1 MPTTTIPAVPE
12 DNCFDGIDNDVD
24 GLRDCAD
31 PDCNG
36 KTDGPCDTGE
46 PDPCSAGTVQ
56 CQDGGEIC
64 VPNNQ
69 PAESIDAGNCDD
81 LLDNDCDGLFD
92 ADDPGCQAS
101 DVGDVSLTG
110 LQAPGRI
117 YVRTNSDTEIQVV
130 VEATGTP
137 GQLATISLEA
147 SSPAGVNV
155 QIDQASI
162 TEEIT
167 ASGNALTILDAND
180 KRRKRTTTTTI
191 HDDDDD
197 HEPNTTTTIKDDDHD
212 DHHYDVVTRFVFN
225 ATINGTQKGTWAV
238 NWTAKTVSPTTALQD
253 ANPDNDVL
261 TATTQVVVT
270 TSFRQRIRELF
281 TKMLERRQ

>member
-1 MPTTTIPAVPE
+1 MIPTTTVPAIPE
-12 DNCFDGIDNDVD
+12 DNCFDGIDNDID

-46 PDPCSAGTVQ
+46 PVPCAAGTRQ
-56 CQDGGEIC
+56 CQSGDEVC

-69 PAESIDAGNCDD
+69 PAESIDAGNCAD
-81 LLDNDCDGLFD
+81 LLDNDCDGLTD
-92 ADDPGCQAS
+92 QADPGCQAGG
-101 DVGDVSLTG
+101 DTGDVSLTG

-137 GQLATISLEA
+137 WQMATVRLEA
-147 SSPAGVNV
+147 SSPAGVDV

-162 TEEIT
+162 TEEMT
-167 ASGNALTILDAND
+167 ASGNALTSLDAND
-180 KRRKRTTTTTI
+180 RRRKRTTTTTM
-191 HDDDDD
+191 HDDDD
-197 HEPNTTTTIKDDDHD
+197 HEQSTTTTIKDEDDN
-212 DHHYDVVTRFVFN
+212 HYDVVTRFVFN
-225 ATINGTQKGTWAV
+225 ATITGTQKGTWAV
-238 NWTAKTVSPTTALQD
+238 NWTAKIVSPTTAIQD

-270 TSFRQRIRELF
+270 TSFRQRLRELF
-281 TKMLERRQ
+281 TNMLERQ